1 MPLSCRLSATPVT
14 LVRLIQHFAE
24 VFLCERQVVAPAQI
38 AGAQQ
43 PTAEPLLDAAGG
55 KTGY

>member
-1 MPLSCRLSATPVT
+1 VT

-43 PTAEPLLDAAGG
+43 PTAEPLLDVVGG